1 MALAVHLRDAV
12 SLAGRFPLLAGVT
25 FDVAE
30 REIVHLAGPNGAG
43 KSSVLR
49 AIAGLVPIASGEA
62 VVLGHDLRVDRR
74 DVRREVS
81 FVGHSTFLYDELSA
95 EENLRFSLRSA
106 RCSLDGLQPALE
118 RLGLTGRVARTAAG
132 KLSAGQ
138 RRRVALA
145 ALVAR
150 RARLWLLDEPHAGL
164 DAEGRTLLDE
174 IVGEARDAGTTVVF
188 ASHELERAAAI
199 ATERVEIAGGQVRHD
214 ARVVGVPSPPGLLLR
229 GANQVGSD
237 VA

>member
-30 REIVHLAGPNGAG
+30 REVVHLAGPNGAG

-74 DVRREVS
+74 EVRREVS
-81 FVGHSTFLYDELSA
+81 FVGHSTFLYDELTA
-95 EENLRFSLRSA
+95 EENLRFSLRAA
-106 RCSLDGLQPALE
+106 RCSLDGLQPALT
-118 RLGLTGRVARTAAG
+118 RLGLTGRVASTAAG

-150 RARLWLLDEPHAGL
+150 GARLWLLDEPHAGL
-164 DAEGRTLLDE
+164 DSDGRALVDE
-174 IVGEARDAGTTVVF
+174 IVGEARAAGTTVVF
-188 ASHELERAAAI
+188 ASHELDRAGAI
-199 ATERVEIAGGQVRHD
+199 ATERVEIAGGQVQHD
-214 ARVVGVPSPPGLLLR
+214 ARFVAVSTAPGPQVTGR
-229 GANQVGSD
+229 EVGSD